1 MWGQG
6 QGYLQEAPGD
16 DGSESPEDVPPAVIG
31 NGSVEVATAAKTE
44 RVLMNKLEDEMQHV
58 LGGMTDAF
66 SVNIPF
72 TEEDKKRIVDNL
84 NAISQEHEGEDLDF
98 TRAVLVYMLKELR
111 EVFGYP
117 DAFEEAERKMEA
129 ADVAEAKA
137 AHEGESTN
145 RKRRRTRGPV
155 KT

>member
-6 QGYLQEAPGD
+6 QGYLQAPGD

-72 TEEDKKRIVDNL
+72 TEWDKKRIVENL
-84 NAISQEHEGEDLDF
+84 NAISKENEDEDLVF
-98 TRAVLVYMLKELR
+98 TRDVLVYMLKELR
-111 EVFGYP
+111 EVFGC
-117 DAFEEAERKMEA
+117 AEGVEAERKMEA

-145 RKRRRTRGPV
+145 RKWRRTRGPV
-155 KT
+155 KA

>member
-6 QGYLQEAPGD
+6 PGHLQAPGD
-16 DGSESPEDVPPAVIG
+16 DDSESPEDVPPAVIG

-72 TEEDKKRIVDNL
+72 TEGDKKRIVDNL
-84 NAISQEHEGEDLDF
+84 NAISKENEDEDLDF

-111 EVFGYP
+111 EVFP
-117 DAFEEAERKMEA
+117 DVFGEKMVATEA
-129 ADVAEAKA
+129 AEAKA
-137 AHEGESTN
+137 AHEGGSTN

-155 KT
+155 KA